1 MNFNGTKKF
10 IELFVI
16 ILLCPAVANQTTIQA
31 YIISIIASANRNRI
45 EKYFFIP
52 KHYGDHDI
60 KYASTTEYKF
70 QDK

>member
-16 ILLCPAVANQTTIQA
+16 ILLCPAVANQTSIQA

-45 EKYFFIP
+45 EKYFYIP
-52 KHYGDHDI
+52 KYEGDHDI
-60 KYASTTEYKF
+60 MYASTTACEF
-70 QDK
+70 QDE

>member
-10 IELFVI
+10 IKLFVI

-45 EKYFFIP
+45 EKYRIFIP
-52 KHYGDHDI
+52 KHYGDHDM
-60 KYASTTEYKF
+60 KYASTTAC
-70 QDK
+70 